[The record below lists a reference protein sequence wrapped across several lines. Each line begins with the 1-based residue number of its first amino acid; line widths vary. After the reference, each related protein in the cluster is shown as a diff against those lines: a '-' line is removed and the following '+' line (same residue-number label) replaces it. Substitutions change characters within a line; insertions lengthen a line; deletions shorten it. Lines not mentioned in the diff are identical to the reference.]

1 MLGLARQKKLQD
13 VEERL
18 EKLEREFKALQLD
31 WNDVYDK
38 IRRTMGRIVKR
49 AEKAPIPQIGE
60 EEGEADETTGQ
71 SLSPRQL
78 QVTREIMRRRNRS
91 TEVS

>member
-1 MLGLARQKKLQD
+1 MFGLARQKKLQD

-18 EKLEREFKALQLD
+18 EKIERDLKGIQMD
-31 WNDVYDK
+31 WSDVYDK

-60 EEGEADETTGQ
+60 EEGEAESTAAQ

>member
-1 MLGLARQKKLQD
+1 MFGLARQKKLQD

-18 EKLEREFKALQLD
+18 EKLERELKAIQLD
-31 WNDVYDK
+31 WSDVYDK

-60 EEGEADETTGQ
+60 EEGEPESTAGQ
-71 SLSPRQL
+71 ALTPRQL
-78 QVTREIMRRRNRS
+78 HVTRQIMIRRNRS